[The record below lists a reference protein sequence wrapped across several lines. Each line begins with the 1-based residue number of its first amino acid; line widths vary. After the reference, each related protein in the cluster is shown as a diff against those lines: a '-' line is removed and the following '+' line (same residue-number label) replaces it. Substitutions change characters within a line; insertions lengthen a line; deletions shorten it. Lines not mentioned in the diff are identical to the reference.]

1 MGTERRPDRAVS
13 RSIIGIIV
21 GTALAASGFWLALLF
36 LGSSVPMGLFIIAV
50 SVTMSML
57 AVAGFGGEKD
67 PLATG
72 IKAAVVGLLGGS
84 LLFVL
89 FAVTGSGTV
98 TLLLPA
104 VTLGLG
110 GVIAHPGDR
119 DPQRLSM
126 RLIVSGASAIL
137 VVLGGLVTI
146 NVWVLLA
153 PILPLP
159 SLVAAD
165 WIVDRSKD

>member
-1 MGTERRPDRAVS
+1 MKRP
-13 RSIIGIIV
+13 IIGIVV
-21 GTALAASGFWLALLF
+21 GTALGAAGFWLALLF
-36 LGSSVPMGLFIIAV
+36 FGSSVAIGLLIIAV

-57 AVAGFGGEKD
+57 AVAGFGGAKD

-72 IKAAVVGLLGGS
+72 IKASVVGLLGGS
-84 LLFVL
+84 LVFVL
-89 FAVTGSGTV
+89 FAVTGSGTI

-104 VTLGLG
+104 VTLGSG
-110 GVIAHPGDR
+110 GMIAHPGDR
-119 DPQRLSM
+119 DPQELSM
-126 RLIVSGASAIL
+126 RLIVSGAAAIL

-146 NVWVLLA
+146 NFWILLA

-165 WIVDRSKD
+165 WVTDRSKD

>member
-1 MGTERRPDRAVS
+1 MS

-165 WIVDRSKD
+165 WIVDRSMD

>member
-1 MGTERRPDRAVS
+1 MS

-67 PLATG
+67 PLARG

-126 RLIVSGASAIL
+126 RLILSGASAIL

>member
-1 MGTERRPDRAVS
+1 VNRP
-13 RSIIGIIV
+13 ILGIVV
-21 GTALAASGFWLALLF
+21 GTALAASGFWLTLLF
-36 LGSSVPMGLFIIAV
+36 LGSSISIGLLILAV

-72 IKAAVVGLLGGS
+72 IKASIVGLLGGS
-84 LLFVL
+84 FLFVL
-89 FAVTGSGTV
+89 FAVTGSATI

-110 GVIAHPGDR
+110 GMIAHPGDG
-119 DPQRLSM
+119 DPQRISM
-126 RLIVSGASAIL
+126 RLIVSGTSAVL
-137 VVLGGLVTI
+137 VVLGGLVAI
-146 NVWVLLA
+146 SVWVLLA

>member
-1 MGTERRPDRAVS
+1 MS

-110 GVIAHPGDR
+110 GIIAHPGDR

-126 RLIVSGASAIL
+126 RLIVSGASAVL

-165 WIVDRSKD
+165 WIVDRSMD

>member
-1 MGTERRPDRAVS
+1 MS

-126 RLIVSGASAIL
+126 RLILSGASAIL